1 MSTTPTATERAYG
14 PMGWGLHSSSTEA
27 GRAANEAIR
36 ERMEHAAIV
45 LNRAADVFYAEA
57 GHDSDSRYQAHPTHV
72 VLAAAALA
80 TQMDGQG
87 AHPLHDSYGW
97 GYDSAC
103 CEEMRVLQHAVTSE
117 EWQQID
123 DLAREMLAAKM
134 LSRIVTLAIANAG
147 HPLDEMISGALPE
160 PLDSISAGELRD
172 EYQLASRSS
181 LLYADLTNSAAG
193 EEVAND

>member
-1 MSTTPTATERAYG
+1 MSTTTERAYG
-14 PMGWGLHSSSTEA
+14 PMSWGNNPNNPPATEA
-27 GRAANEAIR
+27 WAK
-36 ERMEHAAIV
+36 RMDHAAIV

-57 GHDSDSRYQAHPTHV
+57 GHDSRYQAHPTHV

-87 AHPLHDSYGW
+87 AHPCYDSFGW

-103 CEEMRVLQHAVTSE
+103 LEEMRELQDAVTGE

-134 LSRIVTLAIANAG
+134 LARIVTLAITNAE

-160 PLDSISAGELRD
+160 PWDSISGGELR
-172 EYQLASRSS
+172 ELAQLASRTA
-181 LLYADLTNSAAG
+181 LRNVALTNSAAG
-193 EEVAND
+193 DQVAHG

>member
-1 MSTTPTATERAYG
+1 MSTTTERAYG
-14 PMGWGLHSSSTEA
+14 PMSWGINPNAPAT
-27 GRAANEAIR
+27 NEAWAK
-36 ERMEHAAIV
+36 RMDHAAIV

-80 TQMDGQG
+80 LQMDGQG
-87 AHPLHDSYGW
+87 AHPCYDSYGW

-103 CEEMRVLQHAVTSE
+103 CEEMRELQDAVTGE

-123 DLAREMLAAKM
+123 DLAREMLAAK
-134 LSRIVTLAIANAG
+134 LLARIVTLAITNAE

-160 PLDSISAGELRD
+160 PWDSISGGELR
-172 EYQLASRSS
+172 ELAQLASRTA
-181 LLYADLTNSAAG
+181 LRNVALTNSAAG
-193 EEVAND
+193 GDVEQ

>member
-1 MSTTPTATERAYG
+1 MSTTTERAYG
-14 PMGWGLHSSSTEA
+14 PMSWGINPNA
-27 GRAANEAIR
+27 PAANEAWAK
-36 ERMEHAAIV
+36 RMDHAAIV

-87 AHPLHDSYGW
+87 VHPLYNSYGW

-103 CEEMRVLQHAVTSE
+103 CEEMRELQHAVTSE

-134 LSRIVTLAIANAG
+134 LARIVTLAITNAE

-160 PLDSISAGELRD
+160 PWDSISGGELR
-172 EYQLASRSS
+172 ELAQLASRTA
-181 LLYADLTNSAAG
+181 LRNVALTNSAAG
-193 EEVAND
+193 EEVEQ